1 MIRSLWIAKTGLD
14 AQQTQMDTISHNLA
28 NVGTNGY
35 KRTHA
40 IFEDLVYQ
48 NLRQVGGQET
58 AETTLPTG
66 LQLGTGVRPVATGRN
81 FAQGNL
87 QRTGRD
93 FDLAL
98 YGDGFFAVESADGE
112 VYTRAGC
119 FHLSEGGVLVTEE
132 GYPVAW
138 EQLRGAIDPT
148 GEPVAIDEEGNVRQ
162 GSEDVG
168 RLRIVD
174 FADKR
179 ALGQDRMGYWLAPR
193 GARETPPAARV
204 HQYALEDSNA
214 NGVEEMVAMI
224 GVQRSFEVVAKALS
238 AIDQS
243 YQRLTRPF

>member
-1 MIRSLWIAKTGLD
+1 MNVGLYRSAVAMA
-14 AQQTQMDTISHNLA
+14 AQQRRMDAIAANLA
-28 NVGTNGY
+28 N
-35 KRTHA
+35 
-40 IFEDLVYQ
+40 
-48 NLRQVGGQET
+48 
-58 AETTLPTG
+58 
-66 LQLGTGVRPVATGRN
+66 LGTVGFKRGVTSTHEVEVQRKQGPVRGVTTRAEVD